1 MQYHLIKGFVFFSNI
16 MKNSLVLFRKAV
28 NESADLQEK
37 IRGGADL
44 VALGKENGYSFTVKD
59 INEAYEE
66 LQNSDDERTEF
77 ELEQVAGGGG
87 DM

>member
-1 MQYHLIKGFVFFSNI
+1 

-66 LQNSDDERTEF
+66 LQNSDDELTEF
-77 ELEQVAGGGG
+77 ELEQVAGGAGNS
-87 DM
+87 